1 MRPFLID
8 TGTETFMI
16 APFEQGHDLQNE
28 PWGARETPEFD
39 VSGSV
44 FGGRSESIDPVK
56 GSRLSDAD

>member
-16 APFEQGHDLQNE
+16 APFEQGYDLRNE
-28 PWGARETPEFD
+28 PWGARKTAESG